1 MIFAV
6 FDVLLGVNMCI
17 NYGFYIYLCGHYI
30 CGHYIHYIAHIMYEV
45 IKSKF
50 NGYIHVWMSDLHCR
64 SYRRYI
70 HRYEYVEHDRLLFN

>member
-17 NYGFYIYLCGHYI
+17 NYGFYIYLI
-30 CGHYIHYIAHIMYEV
+30 IIHYIAHIMYEV